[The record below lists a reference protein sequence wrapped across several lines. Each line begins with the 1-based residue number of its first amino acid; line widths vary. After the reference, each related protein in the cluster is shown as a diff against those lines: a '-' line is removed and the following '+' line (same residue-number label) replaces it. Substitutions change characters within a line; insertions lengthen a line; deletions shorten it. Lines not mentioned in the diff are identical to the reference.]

1 MKTLALLLVGLVL
14 GFLVTYVFFPRKTGL
29 DGGPNGKA
37 TKMMPVMMK
46 GDGIEVSDP
55 KGNDLVTSPLTVTG
69 RAKGMWFFEASF
81 PVTLTDSEGTEIVS
95 SYAQAQGEWMTEDFV
110 PFNVNMSFPVPTTST
125 GTLVFQKDNPSGLP
139 EHDDEF
145 RMPVRFR

>member
-95 SYAQAQGEWMTEDFV
+95 SYAQAQGEWMTEDYVDFESLLEFDTPSDPKGYIV
-110 PFNVNMSFPVPTTST
+110 
-125 GTLVFQKDNPSGLP
+125 LRADNPSGMP
-139 EHDDEF
+139 ENDKELKI
-145 RMPVRFR
+145 PVRFK